1 MRLIVVIMLL
11 LAMVATV
18 DAQVLTVD
26 TANSSTAVATTGLT
40 AVQPRFLL
48 AHRLLLIR
56 AGARHDVL

>member
-1 MRLIVVIMLL
+1 MRLIVVIVLL
-11 LAMVATV
+11 LAMVTTV

-26 TANSSTAVATTGLT
+26 TANRSSAVATTGLT
-40 AVQPRFLL
+40 AAQPRSLL